1 MDNHRAKEICVPKF
15 GRQIIPIESKDCPRQ
30 MEYEHDVA
38 TSVAESN
45 AEVFKVCLGQK
56 YDRLSALAGGQNV
69 VPQLGNWVITLQQFR
84 TFGLAP

>member
-1 MDNHRAKEICVPKF
+1 MSRNLDVKSFQLNLKIVH
-15 GRQIIPIESKDCPRQ
+15 RQ